1 MGLPH
6 PAMTTL
12 SSFAGDWACPVN
24 GMNNANAQVMV
35 LAIANRILINAQD
48 IWMLSGDMKTKI

>member
-1 MGLPH
+1 
-6 PAMTTL
+6 
-12 SSFAGDWACPVN
+12 VN

-48 IWMLSGDMKTKI
+48 MWMLSGEMKTKI